1 MRSADL
7 HTHTNYSDGTSTPEE
22 LIAESVKAGLSAV
35 AVTDHDTVE
44 GVDRAIAAAA
54 GGPLEV
60 LPGIELTAE
69 HEGLEI
75 HLLGYLIDHNNGS
88 FLEKLQFLKKVRV
101 DRIYQICDKLK
112 GLGLNLAPEKVLGLS
127 SVGTVGRLHV
137 AQAMVKEGLVNSTY
151 DAFNKY
157 IGDKCPAYTANFKL
171 SPQEAIELIRK
182 FSGIPVLAHP
192 YSMARDDLIPKFA
205 EYGLMGLEVYYLE
218 HTKSMVDSYLHMAKK
233 LNLLVT
239 GGSDYHGKSKPN
251 VYMGAMKIPY
261 ELVEKL
267 KEAKGR
273 SI

>member
-22 LIAESVKAGLSAV
+22 LVAESVKAGLSAI

-44 GVDRAIAAAA
+44 GVDRAIQAGA

-60 LPGIELTAE
+60 LAGIELTAE
-69 HEGLEI
+69 QEGMEI
-75 HLLGYLIDHNNGS
+75 HILGYLLDHRNKS
-88 FLEKLQFLKKVRV
+88 LLEKLQSLKSARV

-112 GLGLNLAPEKVLGLS
+112 KLGLNLAPEKVLGLS
-127 SVGTVGRLHV
+127 TLGTVGRLHV
-137 AQAMVKEGLVNSTY
+137 AQAMVNERLVNSTY
-151 DAFNKY
+151 EAFNKY
-157 IGDKCPAYTANFKL
+157 IGDKCPAYVANFKL
-171 SPQEAIELIRK
+171 SPQEAIGLILK

-192 YSMARDDLIPKFA
+192 YAIARDDLIPRFA
-205 EYGLMGLEVYYLE
+205 EYGLMGMEVYYLE
-218 HTKSMVDSYLHMAKK
+218 HTKSMVDSYLHIARK
-233 LNLLVT
+233 LGLLVT

-267 KEAKGR
+267 KEAKAAR
-273 SI
+273 E

>member
-7 HTHTNYSDGTSTPEE
+7 HTHTNYSDGTATPEE
-22 LIAESVKAGLSAV
+22 LIAEAVKAGLSAV
-35 AVTDHDTVE
+35 AITDHDTVE
-44 GVDRAIAAAA
+44 GVERAIAASA
-54 GGPLEV
+54 GGQVEV
-60 LPGIELTAE
+60 LPGIELTSE

-75 HLLGYLIDHNNGS
+75 HLLGYLLDHRDKS
-88 FLEKLQFLKKVRV
+88 LLERLQLLKKNRV
-101 DRIYQICDKLK
+101 DRIYRICDKLK
-112 GLGLNLAPEKVLGLS
+112 ALGLSLAPEKVFDLS
-127 SVGTVGRLHV
+127 AIGTVGRLHV

-151 DAFNKY
+151 EAFNKY
-157 IGDKCPAYTANFKL
+157 IGDKCPAYVANFKL
-171 SPQEAIELIRK
+171 SPQEAIGLILK

-192 YSMARDDLIPKFA
+192 YSMGRDDLIPRFA

-218 HTKSMVDSYLHMAKK
+218 HTRSMVDSYLHTAKK

-267 KEAKGR
+267 KEAKAR
-273 SI
+273 AD